1 MSDSNLAV
9 NVAEKKTTK
18 PFYGWWNVLAAFFGL
33 SLSYAMFTVFAF
45 GTFLNP
51 LAKEFGWQRGEMSF
65 ALTITN
71 LVLVFAAPALG
82 GVIDKFGVRR
92 VLIPSIIL
100 MAITVASM
108 SLLTKNIWHFYAMY
122 LLIPLLG
129 AGTLPLSYSR
139 ILIVWFAKKRGI
151 AIGIAL
157 SGFGIGAALIPS
169 FSQSLIA
176 SYGWREAYLIFAI
189 AILCINLPL
198 ALLLKESPAAIG
210 QLPDGEINSEDKA
223 DTDISSS
230 AETGL
235 SFSEAIYTRNFWLI
249 LSSFVLVGVGIT
261 SLLAHL
267 VPMLIDRGIEP
278 QLAAFSM
285 TLLGVGLITGRVM
298 SGYLMDRFFAPYVAT
313 LFLFG
318 LITGMIIFAVG
329 STGPLVYL
337 AAFLVG
343 LATGSEIGEIAYMVS
358 RYFGARAFGLIY
370 GIIFGAFQLGSAF
383 GPLTLGIY
391 YDYAGNYIGA
401 LWILTALVA
410 VGTIF
415 IAILGQYPNLTRH
428 KQYN

>member
-1 MSDSNLAV
+1 MSDNNLAV
-9 NVAEKKTTK
+9 DVAEKTTK
-18 PFYGWWNVLAAFFGL
+18 PFYGWWNVLAAFVGL

-100 MAITVASM
+100 MAIAVASM

-122 LLIPLLG
+122 LLIPLVG

-151 AIGIAL
+151 AIGVAL

-169 FSQSLIA
+169 LSQLLIETH
-176 SYGWREAYLIFAI
+176 GWRETYLIFAI

-198 ALLLKESPAAIG
+198 ALLLKENPTAIG
-210 QLPDGEINSEDKA
+210 QVPDGEISSDQV

-230 AETGL
+230 TEIGL
-235 SFSEAIYTRNFWLI
+235 SFSEAIHTRNFWLI
-249 LSSFVLVGVGIT
+249 LSSFVLVGIGIT

-278 QLAAFSM
+278 QLAAFCM

-318 LITGMIIFAVG
+318 LITGMIILAVG

-358 RYFGARAFGLIY
+358 RYFGAKTFGLIY

-401 LWILTALVA
+401 LWVLTVLVA

-428 KQYN
+428 Q